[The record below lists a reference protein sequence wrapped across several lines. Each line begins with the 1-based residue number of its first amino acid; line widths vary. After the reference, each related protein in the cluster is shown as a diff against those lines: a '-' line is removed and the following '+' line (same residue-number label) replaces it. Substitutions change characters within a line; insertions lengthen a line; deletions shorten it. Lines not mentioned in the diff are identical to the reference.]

1 MGITFPLSR
10 FTRRDDR
17 WLLRV
22 QMPLLGVEKGALPR
36 SNQAEAPVPLV
47 QRPLPPARSPRD
59 RERKVR
65 GAGPRRRRPAAQ
77 VGPGPRSGTMPL
89 GLRVKKKDKSKETCA
104 LVEGEPEGADGSHLP
119 APPRSTARLVFYTQL
134 AHGSATGRVDN
145 FTSIRELYTKIAGVF
160 EISPSEV
167 RPGARAQPLALA
179 PPLPLRRW
187 RKLAG
192 CRRSAS
198 EAAGSA
204 QGTGDSLGGK
214 GNGQSQ
220 GPRKRQSPCS
230 ETRLLGNQRPFF
242 LTQTRPERLPRVEF

>member
-1 MGITFPLSR
+1 MGRTLPLSR
-10 FTRRDDR
+10 FIRRDDR

-22 QMPLLGVEKGALPR
+22 QTPLLGVEKGALPR
-36 SNQAEAPVPLV
+36 SKQAEAPVPLV

-89 GLRVKKKDKSKETCA
+89 GLRVKKKDKSKESCA

-119 APPRSTARLVFYTQL
+119 APPRSPARLVFYTQL
-134 AHGSATGRVDN
+134 AHGSATGRVEN
-145 FTSIRELYTKIAGVF
+145 FSNIRELYAKIAGVF

-187 RKLAG
+187 RKRAG
-192 CRRSAS
+192 CWGSAS

-204 QGTGDSLGGK
+204 QGDGRESGRD
-214 GNGQSQ
+214 GQSQ
-220 GPRKRQSPCS
+220 GARTGQSRCS

-242 LTQTRPERLPRVEF
+242 LTQTGPERLSRVEF